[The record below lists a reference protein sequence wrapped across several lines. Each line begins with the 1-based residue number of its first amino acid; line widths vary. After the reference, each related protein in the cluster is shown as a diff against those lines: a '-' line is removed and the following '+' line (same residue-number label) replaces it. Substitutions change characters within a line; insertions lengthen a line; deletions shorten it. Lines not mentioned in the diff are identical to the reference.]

1 MDHIADEHLDI
12 FCLKKGFQLE
22 NKPTKKNKVLQ
33 KFLDLLSSPSTIGI
47 IVTFLMLYLA
57 NQYYH
62 LKNNLDPES
71 QKNSIFTIF
80 HFLDQKTL
88 DIRFK
93 LRGEEP
99 IQHKI
104 AVLAI
109 DDKSL
114 NEIGRWPWSRFTMA
128 NLIDQMMKHEASAI
142 GFDIVFSE
150 PEINQTA
157 EVLQKLKSQNPQLPP
172 ALSQAFDQELAQN
185 QPDQLFAQV
194 IEKYADKLVLGA
206 IYDSAPFLYYPYQ
219 EKCVQ
224 EAIRRTDNAQV
235 TDHEEQPPIVI
246 VEGDKYAQVQDSLRP
261 YFEQVFNQLDQR
273 KKIETL
279 STRFNNKSESDLSY
293 QEKVQLKKSLELS
306 RAEYCSNWL
315 LANDPYRKYFEENW
329 KKIFKDYPEFQSSQ
343 FEDSLFAFQYE
354 NLINPLT
361 ERGQWTVNIPQ
372 FLSATKH
379 TSFFNAELDEDGTL
393 RKSPVIHRS
402 GDTFLHSLAMKTY
415 LVAKKQQAIISIDQD
430 PDYPRQRKVKEV
442 KVMTDPENSEDH
454 FLVPVDQRGYI
465 TINYAGPQRMIPHLS
480 ASDMLNDNPTVNIS
494 HRVWDPERKIYLLKD
509 ELVNKKEFI
518 KDTIFVIG
526 ATAVGVY
533 DLRVTPFESNFPGVE
548 THANIIHNLLQR
560 NFLIRDPREDK
571 IVQYALLVGGIL
583 LSFAISH
590 FGALAGMLITL
601 ITAAGLLVLD
611 QFLFKAGTIVTIVFP
626 LILTLGMYVT
636 MTFYKYLTEERKKK
650 YLRSTFS
657 KYVSPAIVDEI
668 LKDPENIEL
677 GGRKQRMTVMF
688 SDVRGF
694 TTISEKLDPQVLSKV
709 LNDYL
714 TPMTNIVFANKGTLD
729 KYMGDAIMAFFGAPI
744 FFEDHAKH
752 GARCALQSIE
762 KLKLLQQEFKVRGL
776 PEIDIG
782 IGLNSAEM
790 SVGNMGSDIV
800 RSYTV
805 MGDAVN
811 LGSRLEGI
819 NKEYGTRI
827 IISEF
832 TYQDIKEDFTAREV
846 DWVKVKGKNQPI
858 RIFELICE
866 GKPESQKQLQLE
878 AFQNG
883 FDLYHQ
889 QKWIESLEQFKKA
902 LEIEP
907 TDPVSQLYVERCEDY
922 KQNPPPADWDGV
934 FTMKTK

>member
-1 MDHIADEHLDI
+1 
-12 FCLKKGFQLE
+12 
-22 NKPTKKNKVLQ
+22 
-33 KFLDLLSSPSTIGI
+33 
-47 IVTFLMLYLA
+47 
-57 NQYYH
+57 
-62 LKNNLDPES
+62 
-71 QKNSIFTIF
+71 
-80 HFLDQKTL
+80 
-88 DIRFK
+88 
-93 LRGEEP
+93 
-99 IQHKI
+99 
-104 AVLAI
+104 
-109 DDKSL
+109 
-114 NEIGRWPWSRFTMA
+114 
-128 NLIDQMMKHEASAI
+128 
-142 GFDIVFSE
+142 
-150 PEINQTA
+150 
-157 EVLQKLKSQNPQLPP
+157 
-172 ALSQAFDQELAQN
+172 
-185 QPDQLFAQV
+185 
-194 IEKYADKLVLGA
+194 
-206 IYDSAPFLYYPYQ
+206 
-219 EKCVQ
+219 
-224 EAIRRTDNAQV
+224 
-235 TDHEEQPPIVI
+235 
-246 VEGDKYAQVQDSLRP
+246 
-261 YFEQVFNQLDQR
+261 
-273 KKIETL
+273 
-279 STRFNNKSESDLSY
+279 
-293 QEKVQLKKSLELS
+293 
-306 RAEYCSNWL
+306 
-315 LANDPYRKYFEENW
+315 
-329 KKIFKDYPEFQSSQ
+329 
-343 FEDSLFAFQYE
+343 
-354 NLINPLT
+354 
-361 ERGQWTVNIPQ
+361 
-372 FLSATKH
+372 
-379 TSFFNAELDEDGTL
+379 
-393 RKSPVIHRS
+393 
-402 GDTFLHSLAMKTY
+402 
-415 LVAKKQQAIISIDQD
+415 
-430 PDYPRQRKVKEV
+430 
-442 KVMTDPENSEDH
+442 MTDPENSEDH

-480 ASDMLNDNPTVNIS
+480 ASDMLNDNPTVSIS
-494 HRVWDPERKIYLLKD
+494 HRVWDDERKMYLLKD
-509 ELVNKKEFI
+509 ELVDKKEFI

-548 THANIIHNLLQR
+548 THANIIHNLLQK
-560 NFLIRDPREDK
+560 NFLIRDAREDK
-571 IVQYALLVGGIL
+571 VVQYSLLIGGIL

-601 ITAAGLLVLD
+601 LTAAGLLVLD

-762 KLKLLQQEFKVRGL
+762 KLKLLQQEFKARGL

-832 TYQDIKEDFTAREV
+832 TYQDIKDDFTAREV

-866 GKPESQKQLQLE
+866 GKPEPQKQTQLE
-878 AFQNG
+878 FFQKG

-889 QKWIESLEQFKKA
+889 QKWVEALEQFQKA